1 MSKELFD
8 VESHET
14 TRSVEHLSLT
24 RFVPLNI
31 KSEADLYKQG
41 SLEEAWR
48 LNALRARMDNDSDTP
63 IESTIPKEGD

>member
-8 VESHET
+8 VESLDT
-14 TRSVEHLSLT
+14 NRSLDRLSLT
-24 RFVPLNI
+24 RFVPLKI

-63 IESTIPKEGD
+63 IESTVPGEGD